1 MKEHF
6 PFILLAEKRNH
17 GVAENFA
24 PVRISFIFSKF
35 IWRINRATE
44 FVCLSKAA
52 GLDHDNDRF

>member
-1 MKEHF
+1 MKEEVSISHSF
-6 PFILLAEKRNH
+6 YLLKKGIMVLLKTSPLYA
-17 GVAENFA
+17 
-24 PVRISFIFSKF
+24 KF